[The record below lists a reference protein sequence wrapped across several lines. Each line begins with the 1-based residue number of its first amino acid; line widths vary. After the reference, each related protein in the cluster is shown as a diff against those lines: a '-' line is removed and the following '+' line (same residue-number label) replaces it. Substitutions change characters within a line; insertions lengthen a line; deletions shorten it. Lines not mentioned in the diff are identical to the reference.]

1 MPTEQT
7 SEQLTD
13 EEVAGFVEKLE
24 VWRETLSE
32 KEQRLLEAVVV
43 SALEPRQGEDVQ
55 GYFIGGM
62 LTQLAQQL
70 QPKPAP
76 RRRFEDATK
85 ELESQD
91 KMGNFEIQDL
101 TR

>member
-7 SEQLTD
+7 RAQLTD

-24 VWRETLSE
+24 VWRETLSD
-32 KEQRLLEAVVV
+32 KEQRLLEAVLV

-70 QPKPAP
+70 QPKLPSPAARVEVV
-76 RRRFEDATK
+76 RRRFEDVTK
-85 ELESQD
+85 E
-91 KMGNFEIQDL
+91 
-101 TR
+101 